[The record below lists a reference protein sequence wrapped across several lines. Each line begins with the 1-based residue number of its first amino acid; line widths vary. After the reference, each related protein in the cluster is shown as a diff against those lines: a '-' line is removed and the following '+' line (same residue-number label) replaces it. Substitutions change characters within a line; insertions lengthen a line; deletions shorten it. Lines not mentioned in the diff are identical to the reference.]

1 MNYVHGKE
9 AEDQFQRLSDDV
21 VVNIFDKVSDVKW
34 LFRCLVV
41 SKRFSYL
48 IPLVRSLNL
57 DLVSD
62 FNTDNDSVFKWGAKL
77 TSNLGSITFLY
88 AASLTKM
95 MDSEEEETE
104 NEITQEELVPPLFLA
119 IECLGEAMLW
129 VGILSRAVRQYPM
142 LQSITIT
149 DSMNKGVRLYLGGE
163 KLVEYRDAFRNARKC
178 LKEAVSRPW
187 AGYVP
192 VLRLPMSGYVM
203 KRVTI
208 VQFKLYSGDDSE
220 ANLAMV
226 DAFVEEQGVF
236 SEAVVQ
242 ILKNHK
248 DNFVILLMEIGH
260 TWAMR
265 EAINAR
271 NSEWNKGDEVWV
283 KIEMIKL
290 GYCVDGYDAKKI
302 LRPLWA
308 NLLQMFMYGIRCP
321 MAKTMEA

>member
-9 AEDQFQRLSDDV
+9 AKDQFQRLSDDV

-48 IPLVRSLNL
+48 IPLVQTLSIRTNAWDYLSIPRTNFPKLAALLPFRWNDSYVDSLAKLTQVRSLNL

-62 FNTDNDSVFKWGAKL
+62 FNTNNDSVFKWGAKL
-77 TSNLGSITFLY
+77 TSNLDSITFLY

-104 NEITQEELVPPLFLA
+104 NEITQEELVPPLCLA
-119 IECLGEAMLW
+119 LECLGEAMLW

-163 KLVEYRDAFRNARKC
+163 KLVEYRNAFRNARKC
-178 LKEAVSRPW
+178 LKEAVSWPR
-187 AGYVP
+187 AGYAP

-220 ANLAMV
+220 ADLAMV
-226 DAFVEEQGVF
+226 DAFAEEQGVF
-236 SEAVVQ
+236 SEAVVK

-248 DNFVILLMEIGH
+248 DSMKNFQ
-260 TWAMR
+260 
-265 EAINAR
+265 NF
-271 NSEWNKGDEVWV
+271 N
-283 KIEMIKL
+283 
-290 GYCVDGYDAKKI
+290 
-302 LRPLWA
+302 
-308 NLLQMFMYGIRCP
+308 
-321 MAKTMEA
+321 